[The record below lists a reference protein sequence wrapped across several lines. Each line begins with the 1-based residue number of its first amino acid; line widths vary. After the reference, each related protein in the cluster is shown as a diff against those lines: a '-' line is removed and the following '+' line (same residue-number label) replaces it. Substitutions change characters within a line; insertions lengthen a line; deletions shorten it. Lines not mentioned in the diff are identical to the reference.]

1 MTKQT
6 NKTTTRKPASSKAAP
21 KKEAVETLEEAV
33 VETVEKAVVAEVKP
47 TRAKRNEIDHN
58 ELIACRNAVDGSL
71 IYVSDQTRQ
80 KYLWDSYGR
89 VQYLTM
95 GELMIMQGSQPRFL
109 NDVWLVIDDE
119 EAAQYLGLTN
129 LYESLVELE
138 DLDAFFNLPIK
149 RMGEILPKLPNG
161 LKTAVATRARKLVE
175 DKTLDSGNKIRLL
188 EGHLNVELKMFEQ
201 K

>member
-6 NKTTTRKPASSKAAP
+6 NKATTRKPASSKATP
-21 KKEAVETLEEAV
+21 KKEAVEKLEKAEVEAV
-33 VETVEKAVVAEVKP
+33 VVEAKP
-47 TRAKRNEIDHN
+47 TRAKRVEIDRN
-58 ELIACRNAVDGSL
+58 ELIACRNAVYGEL

-109 NDVWLVIDDE
+109 TDVWLIIDDE
-119 EAAQYLGLTN
+119 EAARYLDLTK
-129 LYESLVELE
+129 LYESLVEIE
-138 DLDAFFNLPIK
+138 DLDAFFDLPIK
-149 RMGEILPKLPNG
+149 KMEEILPKLPNG
-161 LKTAVATRARKLVE
+161 LKATVATRARKLVE
-175 DKTLDSGNKIRLL
+175 EQKLDSGNKIRLL
-188 EGHLNVELKMFEQ
+188 EEKLNIELKMFEQ